1 MKNKKMLLMPL
12 AALLA
17 LVGCKDSGNSSSKS
31 VDNSSVSNSN
41 SSSIISDS
49 NSNSSSTVITPD
61 PDLPSSIDDVYELL
75 ETVEEMR
82 GLANHVYLSQPSY
95 FDSILEMNFY
105 DDNSYDAKTSL
116 FGEDAAMVYFGP
128 LQGVENKVV
137 EVMSME
143 GEVEAYTKTIG
154 TDEQASVD
162 PDTYITMGDIEWLM
176 GSFLV
181 SGNDDFSGVMMDIMM
196 GDEFNDEEDLWV
208 KPWKVSSSINEETKN
223 LVVQL
228 NGGYYDITFDENY
241 EDIDGFYSK
250 TLTLIVDEESFLL
263 SAKLESVVYKA
274 SDFDETTLE
283 IKEDATVLEEVL
295 DYEAIAT
302 KGEKLDATKGH
313 LLYDPFKE
321 NHLIPQTATIKVGKD
336 DAAGNLVETTTFDLN
351 DTFAFEI
358 EGLNET
364 TIETMRMSSSNRA
377 VINGSGTING
387 VGTATLTFNSAYVE
401 FEVEIT
407 VTKSLEFSVEYLS
420 DGGANLTW
428 DAVDGAT
435 NYDIYVVFEGSEKE
449 HQTNVTTNT
458 YKLHSIFFSSW
469 YEGGSILVEAKNAA
483 GEVLSSGVWAIVA
496 GEPEVE
502 KDAFE
507 GTWTQTT
514 SATNHFTFDGVGN
527 GTFENG
533 SLTITFTYTVDANGK
548 LTFANQT
555 NTDVFEFKG
564 ASINASNQLVVNVEQ
579 DYEDYT
585 WTFTHN

>member
-17 LVGCKDSGNSSSKS
+17 LVGCKTSG
-31 VDNSSVSNSN
+31 
-41 SSSIISDS
+41 
-49 NSNSSSTVITPD
+49 SNSSSTVITPD

-321 NHLIPQTATIKVGKD
+321 NHLIPQTATIKVGKE

-555 NTDVFEFKG
+555 NTDIFEFKG

>member
-17 LVGCKDSGNSSSKS
+17 LVGCKTSG
-31 VDNSSVSNSN
+31 
-41 SSSIISDS
+41 
-49 NSNSSSTVITPD
+49 SNSSSTVITPD

-321 NHLIPQTATIKVGKD
+321 NHLIPQTATIKVGKE